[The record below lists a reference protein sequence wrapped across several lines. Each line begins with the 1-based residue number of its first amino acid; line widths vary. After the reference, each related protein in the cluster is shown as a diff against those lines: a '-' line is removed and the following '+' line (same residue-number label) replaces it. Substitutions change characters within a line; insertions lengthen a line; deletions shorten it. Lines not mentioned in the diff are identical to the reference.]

1 MIQRLQMATRK
12 TAKKTQH
19 KNLYL
24 FLTIA
29 FFLAIIAIFVFDGY
43 MGLYDTVTITTQ
55 EREDIIEPDF
65 WSRDYPQYAWADEG
79 QDINFDYELDNRCLR
94 SYSADIEVAV
104 WFGETKQDVLI
115 SQAVDIGAFDKE
127 ELTWAVDT
135 GTLRPADIP
144 ENQDYEFSVIIE
156 RDGVERRII
165 VRVEPLLPRY

>member
-1 MIQRLQMATRK
+1 MAARK
-12 TAKKTQH
+12 TTKKTARH
-19 KNLYL
+19 RNLYL

-55 EREDIIEPDF
+55 EREDVIEPDY

-79 QDINFDYELDNRCLR
+79 QDINFHYELDNRCLR
-94 SYSADIEVAV
+94 GYSADIEVAI
-104 WFGETKQDVLI
+104 WFGETKHSDLL
-115 SQAVDIGAFDKE
+115 SQAVDIGSFDKE
-127 ELTWAVDT
+127 ELSWTVET
-135 GTLRPADIP
+135 GALRPADIP
-144 ENQDYEFSVIIE
+144 ENQDYEFSVIIK